1 MTTVANNNWIPVAT
15 GTLPEQHMVEPN
27 LLMSDE
33 VFVTFINMDGEY
45 ETGTDKLI
53 NNTWAYYGDRVVAWC
68 EKPKAYNPNEA
79 EKADTWIS
87 VTDEL
92 PPANVLVKVWVT
104 NDCKALDFV
113 NEPFDKDMP
122 FQHYHVKAWRM
133 ATRDE
138 LNEFI
143 SKANRCRGE

>member
-1 MTTVANNNWIPVAT
+1 MNTMTNWIPVTT
-15 GTLPEQHMVEPN
+15 GILPEQQLVDTN

-33 VFVTFINMDGEY
+33 VFVTFVNMDGEY

-79 EKADTWIS
+79 EKADTWIP

-92 PPANVLVKVWVT
+92 PPINVLVKVLLT
-104 NDCKALDFV
+104 NDVETIDFI
-113 NEPFDKDMP
+113 NEPFNVGMP
-122 FQHYHVKAWRM
+122 FQHYIVKAWRM
-133 ATRDE
+133 ATKDE
-138 LNEFI
+138 LNEFMA
-143 SKANRCRGE
+143 KANR